1 MWLPPDEWS
10 VPAPLK
16 RSVRAKS
23 DAVTLD
29 GNAIPRALSSATNV
43 TTHERLIHLVKRLL
57 EVCGNGSVMV
67 EAALSARCRGGVG
80 LGSCYL
86 AHRM

>member
-1 MWLPPDEWS
+1 M
-10 VPAPLK
+10 K

-43 TTHERLIHLVKRLL
+43 TTHEGLIHVISSNAFLRSA
-57 EVCGNGSVMV
+57 GMV
-67 EAALSARCRGGVG
+67 A
-80 LGSCYL
+80 
-86 AHRM
+86 